1 MKLSSKMKI
10 ANLSS
15 KNARTFFDKKDIF
28 SSSFSLAIST
38 NAKRGLIAC
47 SGMTCVYWFLLELS
61 GRI

>member
-1 MKLSSKMKI
+1 MKI

-47 SGMTCVYWFLLELS
+47 SGMTCVY
-61 GRI
+61 